1 MTGGSIPKLMKA
13 LVVAAVLLGSAG
25 GARADA
31 VRPAAA
37 GAGEAVAWV
46 HLRGGQNVTF
56 RAAGKEFPAQV
67 GTPLLRTDVLAVP
80 AGEFVVVKLRN
91 GYVVKIDEDTTLT
104 VSGIVSL
111 DAPPTSESL
120 TSQLDRVLTR
130 EERGRAERIAAT
142 QARLAGAESVAP
154 QAAAAPPPRASAPQ
168 AEPAALAPSAP
179 PPEPAKKTAA
189 AERRAAPPPAL
200 SRGLSSAVSDD
211 EREEAARSPVAP
223 GGSPFAG
230 AGVSTGGGGAG
241 LSRGLGVSGGAGIG
255 RGGLAAGAASSRAT
269 DAAPPVG
276 LVKLGELE
284 VAGALDKAATTRTLK
299 LTQSQLRAC
308 YQRGLQAN
316 PALTGSLVL
325 KLVVGADGG
334 VAMVEIA
341 SSKIVTPIERCAVDS
356 ATRWRFPPA
365 KGKRKGPTT
374 VTVPIFFALPGS

>member
-1 MTGGSIPKLMKA
+1 MTGGSIPKLMQA
-13 LVVAAVLLGSAG
+13 LVVAAVLLALAS
-25 GARADA
+25 GACADA

-37 GAGEAVAWV
+37 GTGEAVAWV
-46 HLRGGQNVTF
+46 HLRGGQNVSF
-56 RAAGKEFPAQV
+56 RAAGKQFPAQV

-91 GYVVKIDEDTTLT
+91 GYVVKIDEDTTLV

-142 QARLAGAESVAP
+142 QARLAGADSVAP
-154 QAAAAPPPRASAPQ
+154 QSAAAAPAP
-168 AEPAALAPSAP
+168 APPAAAEEARATSAP

-200 SRGLSSAVSDD
+200 SRGLGNAASDD
-211 EREEAARSPVAP
+211 LSGSADRSESVVG

-230 AGVSTGGGGAG
+230 AGVSKGGGGLG
-241 LSRGLGVSGGAGIG
+241 FSRGLGISGGAGVS
-255 RGGLAAGAASSRAT
+255 RGGLADGAGASAPRDT
-269 DAAPPVG
+269 APPVG

-284 VAGALDKAATTRTLK
+284 VAGALDKAAATRALK
-299 LTQSQLRAC
+299 ASQSHLRAC

-316 PALTGSLVL
+316 PTLTGSLVL
-325 KLVVGADGG
+325 KLVIGVDGG

-341 SSKIVTPIERCAVDS
+341 SSKIVTPVERCAVNS
-356 ATRWRFPPA
+356 ATHWRFPPT

-374 VTVPIFFALPGS
+374 VTVPISFALPAS